1 VTEHAPTTISLSL
14 DGPRGMVRA
23 TIDRVGASLNSAE
36 VAGEAVVPGWKSD
49 TSRPFCAGVT
59 LAPWPNRIRDGK
71 WPWQGKELQLEITE
85 PGRQTALHGLVSDTP
100 WEVVEQR
107 EATVTLSTRVD
118 RAPGYPFTLEMAVTY
133 RLNDEGVG
141 CTIDIRNVGD
151 ALAPVA
157 IGFHPFLCLG
167 DRPVRSLTL
176 DSPVEKVVVVDERL
190 LPIGLED
197 VSQSTHNPAE
207 GTPLHDT
214 QFDTGFQL
222 EGSSEHVTRLFAD
235 DGASVEL
242 WQSPELGW
250 MQFFLTDDFPGPHG
264 AHSAL
269 AVEPM
274 SAPADAFNS
283 GIDVWHLE
291 PGEAAQASWGIR
303 LG

>member
-1 VTEHAPTTISLSL
+1 
-14 DGPRGMVRA
+14 MVLA
-23 TIDRVGASLNSAE
+23 CIDRVGASLNSAE
-36 VAGEAVVPGWKSD
+36 VAGEAIVPGWKSD

-71 WPWQGKELQLEITE
+71 WQWQEKELQLEITE
-85 PGRQTALHGLVSDTP
+85 PGRQTALHGLVSDTQ
-100 WEVVEQR
+100 WEVVEQH
-107 EATVTLSTRVD
+107 ESTVTLSTRVD
-118 RAPGYPFTLEMAVTY
+118 PAPGYPFSLEVTVTY
-133 RLNDEGVG
+133 RLHDGGVD

-176 DSPVEKVVVVDERL
+176 SSPVEKVVAVDERL

-207 GTPLHDT
+207 GTPLHDA

-222 EGSSEHVTRLFAD
+222 NHSGEHVTRLIAD
-235 DGASVEL
+235 DGAWVEL
-242 WQSPELGW
+242 WQSENLGW
-250 MQFFLTDDFPGPHG
+250 IQFFLTDEFPGHHG
-264 AHSAL
+264 FHSAL

-283 GIDVWHLE
+283 GIDVWELE
-291 PGEAAQASWGIR
+291 PSEAAQASWGIR

>member
-1 VTEHAPTTISLSL
+1 
-14 DGPRGMVRA
+14 MVRA

-36 VAGEAVVPGWKSD
+36 VAGEAIVPGWKSD
-49 TSRPFCAGVT
+49 TPRPFCAGVT

-71 WPWQGKELQLEITE
+71 WQWLGKGLQLDISE
-85 PGRQTALHGLVSDTP
+85 PGRQTALHGLVSDTQ
-100 WEVVEQR
+100 WDVVEQR

-118 RAPGYPFTLEMAVTY
+118 PAPGYPFSLEMAVTY
-133 RLNDEGVG
+133 RLHDEGVD
-141 CTIDIRNVGD
+141 CTMDIRNVGD

-176 DSPVEKVVVVDERL
+176 SSPVEKVVAVDERL
-190 LPIGLED
+190 LPIGLADLSE
-197 VSQSTHNPAE
+197 SRHNPAE
-207 GTPLHDT
+207 GTPLRDA

-222 EGSSEHVTRLFAD
+222 EGSGEYVTRLIAH

-250 MQFFLTDDFPGPHG
+250 IQFFLTDEFPGSQG
-264 AHSAL
+264 THSAL

-283 GIDVWHLE
+283 GIDVWRLG

>member
-1 VTEHAPTTISLSL
+1 
-14 DGPRGMVRA
+14 MVRA

-49 TSRPFCAGVT
+49 TPRPFCAGVT

-100 WEVVEQR
+100 WDVVEQR

-141 CTIDIRNVGD
+141 CTMDIRNVGD
-151 ALAPVA
+151 APAPVA
-157 IGFHPFLCLG
+157 IGFHPFLCIG

-176 DSPVEKVVVVDERL
+176 DSPVEKVVAVDGRL

-197 VSQSTHNPAE
+197 LNLSRHNPAE
-207 GTPLHDT
+207 GTPLHDA

-222 EGSSEHVTRLFAD
+222 DRSGDHVTRLIAD
-235 DGASVEL
+235 DGAWVEL

-250 MQFFLTDDFPGPHG
+250 IQFFLTDDVPGPRG
-264 AHSAL
+264 FHSAL

-283 GIDVWHLE
+283 GIDVWELE

>member
-1 VTEHAPTTISLSL
+1 MTEHAPTTISLAFA
-14 DGPRGMVRA
+14 GPRGMVRA
-23 TIDRVGASLNSAE
+23 NIDRVGASLNSAE

-49 TSRPFCAGVT
+49 TPRPFCAGVT

-71 WPWQGKELQLEITE
+71 WPWQGRELQLEISE
-85 PGRQTALHGLVSDTP
+85 PGRQTALHGLVSDTL
-100 WEVVEQR
+100 WDVVEHD
-107 EATVTLSTRVD
+107 ESSVTLSTTVD
-118 RAPGYPFTLEMAVTY
+118 PTAGYPFSLEMAVTY
-133 RLNDEGVG
+133 RLNDEGVD

-176 DSPVEKVVVVDERL
+176 DSPVEKVVAVDERL

-197 VSQSTHNPAE
+197 SSHARHNPA
-207 GTPLHDT
+207 GGVMLHDA

-222 EGSSEHVTRLFAD
+222 EGSGKHVTRLTAD
-235 DGASVEL
+235 DGASVQL

-250 MQFFLTDDFPGPHG
+250 IQFFLTDDFPGPHG
-264 AHSAL
+264 FHSAL